1 MGRPALQ
8 LQTPFSAASAAR
20 FMKDVGVTN
29 LAASPSFYRALRAE
43 AEACPELLAQPPPIR
58 VASSAG
64 EPLPRAVQEW
74 FLHAFRGASLH
85 SHFGQTENGMLTVSS
100 RTAAGAA
107 RPPGFMGGA
116 MRGFDLCVLAEDGSP
131 APDGSDGELA
141 VRVAHSPLFW
151 FSGYHG
157 SQGQGVVDAQG
168 FYRTGDRAVASRD
181 AASGLRA
188 FCYTGRNDDVIKSS
202 GYKVGPGEVE
212 DSIAQLGWVLESA
225 VVGVP
230 DLLRGEAIAAFV
242 VPTPDVAKRAKADAA
257 QAQRLSQELQGHVK
271 SKLAKHL
278 VPKHVD
284 FLDALPKT
292 TSGKVQRFLL
302 KQMHA
307 AKAGRKGCK
316 SHG

>member
-8 LQTPFSAASAAR
+8 LVAPFSAASAAL
-20 FMKDVGVTN
+20 FMQDAGVTN
-29 LAASPSFYRALRAE
+29 LAASPSFYRTLRAE
-43 AEACPELLAQPPPIR
+43 AKERPELLAQPPPIR

-74 FLHAFRGASLH
+74 FQHTFRGACLH
-85 SHFGQTENGMLTVSS
+85 SHYGQTENGMLTVS
-100 RTAAGAA
+100 TGQPGVA

-116 MRGFDLCVLAEDGSP
+116 MRGFDLCVLGEDGSP
-131 APDGSDGELA
+131 ALDGSDGELA
-141 VRVAHSPLFW
+141 VRVAQSPLFW
-151 FSGYHG
+151 FTGYLG
-157 SQGQGVVDAQG
+157 SQGKSPVDAQG

-181 AASGLRA
+181 LASGLRV

-212 DSIAQLGWVLESA
+212 DSIAQLSWVLESA

-230 DLLRGEAIAAFV
+230 DLLRGEAIAAYV
-242 VPTPDVAKRAKADAA
+242 VPLPEVVRRAKADAV
-257 QAQRLSQELQGHVK
+257 QAQRLAQELQGHVK

-278 VPKHVD
+278 VPKHVE
-284 FLDALPKT
+284 FLEALPKT
-292 TSGKVQRFLL
+292 TSGKVQRFML

-307 AKAGRKGCK
+307 AKASRKGCK